1 MKQKVFL
8 PLLLFLLF
16 LFRFP
21 LPASANSAESPTFT
35 VLVENPPDDLALT
48 VLVSGTEEGDIID
61 ELFPHRLA
69 WEGYYR
75 FWAGDWEEGAQAS
88 LLVETGGERFTI
100 PLSSEDLSGYNT
112 LFTLNLSDQT
122 LSAGQPWWRQPLL
135 VGLRFGLTVLL
146 EGLVFFCFGY
156 RKKQSWKVFFAVN
169 CATQAFV
176 NACILGFFPLSPLG
190 YFTWLTVAAVYVPME
205 LLVLAAERSCYRQYL
220 PEHGEARAG
229 RCAVVSNLFSWI
241 LGGALLNWLP
251 I

>member
-8 PLLLFLLF
+8 PLLLLLF
-16 LFRFP
+16 FFSFP
-21 LPASANSAESPTFT
+21 LPASANSVEAPTFS

-48 VLVSGTEEGDIID
+48 VLVSGTGEGDIAD
-61 ELFPHRLA
+61 ELRPRRLA

-75 FWAGDWEEGAQAS
+75 FWAGEWEDGAQAS
-88 LLVETGGERFTI
+88 LLVEAGGERFTV
-100 PLSSEDLSGYNT
+100 PLSAEDLSGYNT
-112 LFTLNLSDQT
+112 LFTLSLSDRT

-146 EGLVFFCFGY
+146 EGLVFLCFGY

-176 NACILGFFPLSPLG
+176 NACILGFFPLSPFAS
-190 YFTWLTVAAVYVPME
+190 FTWLTVVAVYVPME

-220 PEHGEARAG
+220 PEHGEVRAG
-229 RCAVVSNLFSWI
+229 RCAAVSNLFSWA
-241 LGGALLNWLP
+241 LGGALLGWLP